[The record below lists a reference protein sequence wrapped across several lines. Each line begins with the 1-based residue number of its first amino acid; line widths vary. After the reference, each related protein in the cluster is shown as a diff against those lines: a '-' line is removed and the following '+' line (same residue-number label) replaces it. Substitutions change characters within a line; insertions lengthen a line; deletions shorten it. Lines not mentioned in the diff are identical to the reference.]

1 MKSKKILKMKKRC
14 KREIKTLERLMRYAE
29 LKNFEKMREDI
40 KLMILDRKLYLKYI
54 RRKNLKIKINRK

>member
-14 KREIKTLERLMRYAE
+14 KIEIKTLEKLMRYAE

-54 RRKNLKIKINRK
+54 RCIKK